1 MAEKKE
7 NPAKIYL
14 MEVEKLDIKI
24 NQKCKLLSELRTSRF
39 NVQSVDPTK
48 EKVKYST
55 KNNVNSLSDKLLDL
69 DIEINK
75 DIDNFYD
82 IKNKIINEIQQLKKR
97 DYIEVLHRKY
107 IEYKSL
113 ELIAVEMN
121 YSYRHVKRLHGYAL
135 NDFLENILRKRCPP
149 MSP

>member
-24 NQKCKLLSELRTSRF
+24 NQKCKLLSELRTNRF
-39 NVQSVDPTK
+39 NVQAVDPTK
-48 EKVKYST
+48 EKVKSST

-69 DIEINK
+69 EKSIND

-82 IKNKIINEIQQLKKR
+82 IKNKIINQIQQLEKNE
-97 DYIEVLHRKY
+97 YIEILHKKY
-107 IEYKSL
+107 IEYDRYPTL
-113 ELIAVEMN
+113 EHIAVSLGGN
-121 YSYRHVKRLHGYAL
+121 GKSWRHTARLHGEAL
-135 NDFLENILRKRCPP
+135 ESFRKKFL
-149 MSP
+149 